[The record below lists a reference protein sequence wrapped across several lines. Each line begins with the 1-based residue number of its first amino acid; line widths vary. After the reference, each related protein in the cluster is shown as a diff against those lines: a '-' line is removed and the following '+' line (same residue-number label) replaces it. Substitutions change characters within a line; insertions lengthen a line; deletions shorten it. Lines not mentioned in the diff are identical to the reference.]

1 MYVCI
6 CKAVTD
12 KQVKSAIA
20 EGHCSRRQLNQCLGV
35 GSVCGKC
42 SHHVKQL
49 LNESRLETCIMPM
62 VA

>member
-20 EGHCSRRQLNQCLGV
+20 EGHCSRRQLNLCLGV

-42 SHHVKQL
+42 SRHVKQL
-49 LNESRLETCIMPM
+49 LNESQLETCIMPM